1 MNRRRFS
8 IHCASL
14 LPALLGVLQT
24 ISAQEPAPVAPAAT
38 TASAPAPASTGSPA
52 AASSAVASSPATS
65 PTAVLRAEL
74 DPVLDAPEF
83 KHSHWGV
90 LVVDAATGDV
100 LYERNA
106 DKLFA
111 PASVTKLF
119 SVAAAFDELGGDHTF
134 ETPLYVRGN
143 VDPAGVLEGDLILAA
158 SGDPTFGG
166 RTDET
171 GQIAFENV
179 DHTYAGYSSK
189 AKLTKPDP
197 LAGLNQ
203 LAKQAYE
210 RGLREVR
217 GAVLVD
223 DRLFHP
229 ASSSGSGP
237 SRVSSITIND
247 NVLDFTFTP
256 GETGKPAE
264 IDWRPKTSAYTIDS
278 HVTTGPSSSKPAIT
292 IDEPL
297 HGTITIRGNIPH
309 GYGPL
314 VLYHEVE
321 NPASFA
327 RSLLIEALRRAGI
340 RVEASPLVENSIDKL
355 PRRETQAMLD
365 KLGTLESP
373 PFSEEMKLTL
383 KVSLNLHATMMP
395 LLVAT
400 KHGKRTLAEGLRL
413 EREAL
418 ARLGVDVD
426 TISFSGGAG
435 GDRGD
440 YVTPRATVQLLTAMA
455 KRADFETYRSA
466 LPILGVDGTLATAV
480 EKNSPARGKVRAKTG
495 TLSWSNLLNDRP
507 LLQSK
512 ALAGYA
518 ETKSGRTII
527 FAAFVNLVHLKE
539 PAERERIGRVLGTLC
554 EKLYGAL

>member
-8 IHCASL
+8 VHCALASL
-14 LPALLGVLQT
+14 VVLGLLQLAPAQDPGSVSTTPSVASTATAPPAL
-24 ISAQEPAPVAPAAT
+24 
-38 TASAPAPASTGSPA
+38 
-52 AASSAVASSPATS
+52 
-65 PTAVLRAEL
+65 LRAEL

-83 KHSHWGV
+83 KQSHWGV
-90 LVVDAATGDV
+90 LVVDAETGDV

-119 SVAAAFDELGGDHTF
+119 SVAAAFDELGGDHKF

-166 RTDET
+166 RTDEA
-171 GQIAFENV
+171 GHIAFENV

-197 LAGLNQ
+197 LAGLNA

-210 RGLREVR
+210 KGLREVR
-217 GAVLVD
+217 GSVLVD
-223 DRLFHP
+223 DRLFAP
-229 ASSSGSGP
+229 TNSSGSGP
-237 SRVSSITIND
+237 SRVSPITIND

-256 GETGKPAE
+256 GESGKPAE
-264 IDWRPKTSAYTIDS
+264 VEWRPKTAAYTIDS
-278 HVTTGPSSSKPAIT
+278 QVTTGPSGTKPSIM

-297 HGTITIRGNIPH
+297 HGTITIRGTIPKDFE
-309 GYGPL
+309 PL

-321 NPASFA
+321 SPASFA
-327 RSLLIEALRRAGI
+327 RSLLIEALRRAGV
-340 RVEASPLVENSIDKL
+340 RVDASPLVENTIDKL
-355 PRRETQAMLD
+355 PRRETQGMLD
-365 KLGTLESP
+365 TLAKFESP
-373 PFSEEMKLTL
+373 AFSEEMKLTL

-395 LLVAT
+395 LLIAG
-400 KHGKRTLAEGLRL
+400 KHGKRTLSEGLRL
-413 EREAL
+413 EKEAL
-418 ARLGVDVD
+418 ARLGVDVES
-426 TISFSGGAG
+426 ISFAGGAG
-435 GDRGD
+435 GDRAD
-440 YVTPRATVQLLTAMA
+440 YVTPRATVQLLTAMS
-455 KRADFETYRSA
+455 KRSDFATYRDA
-466 LPILGVDGTLATAV
+466 LPILGVDGTLALAV
-480 EKNSPARGKVRAKTG
+480 AKDSPAAGKVRAKTG

-518 ETKSGRTII
+518 ETKSGRQVI

-539 PAERERIGRVLGTLC
+539 AGDRERIGRVLGTLC
-554 EKLYGAL
+554 EKIHGAL